1 MLNKIDINLSVLFL
15 LGAIILNHTFFVTSY
30 FLIFTKISFLVF
42 IFFSFFY
49 FIKFKE
55 NKILLF
61 FIFTLLII
69 SLGTPTIAWDARSI
83 WLLKAKIIFYDQSFL
98 NIMTKSPYFSNS
110 NYPVIAPAFAAS
122 FAQIVGY
129 WNEIFPKAAFTLM
142 FIPPLIILNKFFA
155 KNFFLLIII
164 IILFIIGKYLIN
176 GEMDGLLSVY
186 FATSAIMFYNLS
198 DNDKNYVNHLVLI
211 FLNIILS
218 LIKIEGSILLFSL
231 IIGCFVIF
239 YKNKKIFKNIILIS
253 IFSFI
258 PIIVWNIFCTYTSL
272 DNSISN
278 NTFTTNNFYSRIFF
292 LENYVIIFKY
302 LLLNEKFLISLL
314 IMVLSL
320 YFFQNNKI
328 LKMVFFTTFIYIFF
342 LFLIYLSTSLNL
354 EWHLNSANRVI
365 KPIALFFCIFSIYNI
380 LIKKKKY

>member
-1 MLNKIDINLSVLFL
+1 M
-15 LGAIILNHTFFVTSY
+15 
-30 FLIFTKISFLVF
+30 
-42 IFFSFFY
+42 
-49 FIKFKE
+49 
-55 NKILLF
+55 
-61 FIFTLLII
+61 
-69 SLGTPTIAWDARSI
+69 
-83 WLLKAKIIFYDQSFL
+83 
-98 NIMTKSPYFSNS
+98 
-110 NYPVIAPAFAAS
+110 
-122 FAQIVGY
+122 
-129 WNEIFPKAAFTLM
+129 
-142 FIPPLIILNKFFA
+142 
-155 KNFFLLIII
+155 
-164 IILFIIGKYLIN
+164 
-176 GEMDGLLSVY
+176 
-186 FATSAIMFYNLS
+186 
-198 DNDKNYVNHLVLI
+198 
-211 FLNIILS
+211 
-218 LIKIEGSILLFSL
+218 
-231 IIGCFVIF
+231 
-239 YKNKKIFKNIILIS
+239 IS